1 LNFEFIKK
9 PKDILSLRGANI
21 ELEPAFR
28 THLENKLFREFLED
42 SISYSIFNYNSKFK
56 IEKLSNGF
64 LVGEKYSRKDVC
76 RILNWPTD
84 ISSVVY
90 GYKTVNGQTPCFVTY
105 KKSDQ
110 ISESTQYN
118 DHFIDQETFAWE
130 SRSNRKL
137 ESQEIQ
143 NVINSDLILL
153 FVKKSDGEGTDFY
166 CMGDVEIVEGSVKQD
181 VMPRSSEPV
190 VHFKYKL
197 KHRVEDHL
205 YEYLTDKA

>member
-1 LNFEFIKK
+1 MRETDF
-9 PKDILSLRGANI
+9 
-21 ELEPAFR
+21 ELESAFSNQ
-28 THLENKLFREFLED
+28 LENKLFREFLQD
-42 SISYSIFNYNSKFK
+42 SIFYSIHNFNSKFK
-56 IEKLSNGF
+56 IQNLSNGF

-76 RILNWPTD
+76 RILNWEHDLT
-84 ISSVVY
+84 SVLF

-105 KKSDQ
+105 KKSDH

-166 CMGDVEIVEGSVKQD
+166 CIGEVDIVKGSVEQD
-181 VMPRSSEPV
+181 VMSKSSQPV